1 MKALL
6 DSGSSANFIS
16 GDATL
21 RAGLKPSLKKD
32 PYPLH
37 VANGERMPHESLIKH
52 EVVTK
57 LDIQGHHE
65 KICLDVFGLAAHDII
80 LGLPWLREHN
90 PQIDWIN
97 RTLSLKNC
105 LSTHSSK
112 PAQRQCSLADE
123 KTINN
128 IASKPTR
135 KEYAVTSTNGK
146 KSVPDVRVLEKRATP
161 VIPREYEEFR
171 KLFEEELG
179 PEALPKHQKWDHEIK
194 LEPGK
199 EPGFQPIYKLSEKE
213 LEALRE
219 YIDKM
224 LQKGFIRRSESPAGY
239 PVLFVPK
246 KNGKLRPCID
256 YRKLNDITIK
266 NRYPLPNIGELRD
279 RLAHAE
285 IFTAL
290 DLRGAYNLIRIKE
303 GEEWKTAF
311 RTRYGHFEYLV
322 MPFGLT
328 NAPATCQELI
338 NNVLRAHLDIFVIA
352 YLDDI
357 LIYSQNEKEHKEHV
371 RTVLTLLQQHDLL
384 VDPDKCSWHQEEVEF
399 LGCMVGKNGV
409 RMSEDKIQV
418 VKDWPTPR
426 TVKEIQSFLGFVNF
440 NRQFI
445 QNFSK
450 IAIPLTELT
459 KKETPFEWTKKQD
472 EAFET
477 LKQACVEPPVLVSF
491 RSGEPLRF
499 ETDASD
505 LAIGMCAKQERDG
518 KWHPIAYHSRKFTS
532 AEENY
537 DVHDKELLAIVVALE
552 HWRVYAESC
561 SDLLIFSDH
570 KNLVNFTTTKVLN
583 RRQVRWSET
592 LGQHKFK
599 IVYTPGKDNG
609 RADALSRR
617 SDIAGTKEITNDTIL
632 KIQEDGSLGP
642 AKTINNLMMS
652 IGVEVPEELQE
663 NIIRQHHDDPVHG
676 HPGVARTMEQIQRN
690 YQFKNMKEKVT
701 SYIKK
706 CADCQKNKHSTHA
719 PYGEMQPMELPS
731 EPWTDIS
738 MDFVT
743 GLPSSKDPAT
753 ELSYDSILVIV
764 DRFTKYA
771 LMIPFRRDYTAVQLA
786 HVLKDRLIRDHG
798 IPKTIIS
805 DRDKLF
811 TSNYWA
817 TLMAEIGIQRK
828 LSTAYHPQT
837 DGQTERTNRTMKTYL
852 KIYSN
857 HSQNNWVSLLPMAQ
871 MAYND
876 KRSEATGQTPY
887 FANHGRNPNL
897 FQRTLPSPR
906 AEAAIKSAEE
916 MKEVYETIQN
926 KMLNAQRNSI
936 TYANKKRKTA
946 PQLKEGDKVYLHTKN
961 LRSKRPSKGLDH
973 VKVGPFLI
981 SKRNGPVTYT
991 LELPPDAKIHPRF
1004 HVSLLEPA
1012 DQETPL
1018 QHTWRYET
1026 EEDNEFEVEDLRGY
1040 RTRKGLRQIEWL
1052 VKWTGYPESDNTWEP
1067 ESNLHNCQ
1075 QLLKDKRYSYLVPK
1089 KPYDDKDFQR
1099 LFDNSPEELQKQNE
1113 QAWKDFQ
1120 AGRYN

>member
-1 MKALL
+1 MVERTRMLAFV
-6 DSGSSANFIS
+6 DSGSDCNYITREA
-16 GDATL
+16 AL
-21 RAGLKPSLKKD
+21 RAGLQPSWKKKPYS
-32 PYPLH
+32 LH
-37 VANGERMPHESLIKH
+37 VANGQTMPGGFVINQEIHTTLH
-52 EVVTK
+52 
-57 LDIQGHHE
+57 IQGHQQRV
-65 KICLDVFGLAAHDII
+65 CLDIFDLADHDVI
-80 LGLPWLREHN
+80 LGLPWLREFN
-90 PQIDWIN
+90 PHIDWIN

-105 LSTHSSK
+105 DSTSSSR
-112 PAQRQCSLADE
+112 PTHRQRSMVDE
-123 KTINN
+123 KTNRR
-128 IASKPTR
+128 IASKPTHSER
-135 KEYAVTSTNGK
+135 AVTSTYRR
-146 KSVPDVRVLEKRATP
+146 KSLPDVRVLEKRATP
-161 VIPREYEEFR
+161 VIPQEYEEFR

-179 PEALPKHQKWDHEIK
+179 KEALPKHQEWDHEII
-194 LEPGK
+194 LEEGK
-199 EPGFQPIYKLSEKE
+199 KPGFQPIYGMSEKE
-213 LEALRE
+213 LQELKT
-219 YIDKM
+219 YIDVNIK
-224 LQKGFIRRSESPAGY
+224 KGFIRPSESPAGF
-239 PVLFVPK
+239 PVMFVPK
-246 KNGKLRPCID
+246 KNGKLRLCVD
-256 YRKLNDITIK
+256 FRRLNEITIK
-266 NRYPLPNIGELRD
+266 NRYPLPNISELRD
-279 RLAHAE
+279 RLSHAK

-290 DLRGAYNLIRIKE
+290 DLRGAYNLIRMKK

-311 RTRYGHFEYLV
+311 RTRYGHYEYTV

-328 NAPATCQELI
+328 NAPATCQALV
-338 NNVLRAHLDIFVIA
+338 NNVLREHLDIFVIA

-357 LIYSQNEKEHKEHV
+357 LIYSRSEEEHRKHV
-371 RTVLTLLQQHDLL
+371 RTVLKLLQQHSLL
-384 VDPDKCSWHQEEVEF
+384 VDPDKCKWHQEEVEF
-399 LGCMVGKNGV
+399 LGCIVGKNGV
-409 RMSEDKIQV
+409 KMSPEKIRV
-418 VKDWPTPR
+418 VKDWPTPT
-426 TVKEIQSFLGFVNF
+426 TVKEVQAFIGFVNF

-459 KKETPFEWTKKQD
+459 KKENAFKWTDKAD
-472 EAFET
+472 EAFRA
-477 LKQACVEPPVLVSF
+477 LKEACISPPVLVAF
-491 RSGEPLRF
+491 RSGEPLRM

-505 LAIGMCAKQERDG
+505 LAMGMCAKQERDG
-518 KWHPIAYHSRKFTS
+518 KWHPVAYHSKKFTS

-537 DVHDKELLAIVVALE
+537 DVHDKELLAVVVSLE
-552 HWRVYAESC
+552 HWRIYAESC
-561 SDLLIFSDH
+561 SDLVILSDH
-570 KNLVNFTTTKVLN
+570 KNLVNFTTTKTLN
-583 RRQVRWSET
+583 RRQVRWAEL
-592 LGQHKFK
+592 LGQYKFK

-617 SDIAGTKEITNDTIL
+617 SDIAGTKEITNSAIL
-632 KIQEDGSLGP
+632 KMNADGSLGP
-642 AKTINNLMMS
+642 ARQLNRLIMS
-652 IGVEVPEELQE
+652 IGIEVPEELQE
-663 NIIRQHHDDPVHG
+663 SIIRQHHDDPVHG

-706 CADCQKNKHSTHA
+706 CTDCQKNKHSTHA

-743 GLPSSKDPAT
+743 GLPLSKDPAT
-753 ELSYDSILVIV
+753 GLAYDSILVIV

-897 FQRTLPSPR
+897 FQRTLPSPK

-936 TYANKKRKTA
+936 THANKKRKTA

-1012 DQETPL
+1012 DKDTPL
-1018 QHTWRYET
+1018 QRTFRYET
-1026 EEDNEFEVEDLRGY
+1026 EEEKEFEVEQILDHRDYEQIKLR
-1040 RTRKGLRQIEWL
+1040 EFL
-1052 VKWTGYPESDNTWEP
+1052 VKWSGYDDTENTWEP
-1067 ESNLHNCQ
+1067 EENLRHCRERIQDYWKRVKKVNPRRSLAWVSSKAPDSRDPLTHLQ
-1075 QLLKDKRYSYLVPK
+1075 QK
-1089 KPYDDKDFQR
+1089 
-1099 LFDNSPEELQKQNE
+1099 
-1113 QAWKDFQ
+1113 
-1120 AGRYN
+1120 

>member
-6 DSGSSANFIS
+6 DSGSQANYIS
-16 GDATL
+16 GKAL
-21 RAGLKPSLKKD
+21 FEAGLQPYQKRE

-37 VANGERMPHESLIKH
+37 VANGQRMPDESMIRR
-52 EVVTK
+52 EIVVK
-57 LDIQGHHE
+57 LSIHGHQE
-65 KICLDVFGLAAHDII
+65 EICLDVFGLAAHDII
-80 LGLPWLREHN
+80 LGLPWLQEHN
-90 PQIDWIN
+90 PTIN
-97 RTLSLKNC
+97 WVTRKLLLENC
-105 LSTHSSK
+105 DCTRSSK
-112 PAQRQCSLADE
+112 PAHRQRSMADE

-128 IASKPTR
+128 IASKQTHQR
-135 KEYAVTSTNGK
+135 KRVVDSTMIRR
-146 KSVPDVRVLEKRATP
+146 KSLPDVRVLEKRATP
-161 VIPREYEEFR
+161 VIPREYKEFA

-179 PEALPKHQKWDHEIK
+179 PDALPKHQPWDHEIK

-213 LEALRE
+213 LEALRK

-224 LQKGFIRRSESPAGY
+224 IKKGFIRRSESPAGF

-246 KNGKLRPCID
+246 KNGDLRPCID
-256 YRKLNDITIK
+256 YRKLNEITVK

-338 NNVLRAHLDIFVIA
+338 NNVLREHLDIFVIA

-371 RTVLTLLQQHDLL
+371 RTILTLLQQHSLL
-384 VDPDKCSWHQEEVEF
+384 VDPDKCNWHQEEVEF
-399 LGCMVGKNGV
+399 LGCIVGKNGV
-409 RMSEDKIQV
+409 KMSPDKIQV
-418 VKDWPTPR
+418 VKDWPTPK

-450 IAIPLTELT
+450 VAIPLTELT
-459 KKETPFEWTKKQD
+459 KKDTPFEWTKKQD

-477 LKQACVEPPVLVSF
+477 LKNACIEPPVLASF

-561 SDLLIFSDH
+561 SDLVIFSDH
-570 KNLVNFTTTKVLN
+570 KNLVNFTTTKTLN
-583 RRQVRWSET
+583 RRQVRWSEQ

-617 SDIAGTKEITNDTIL
+617 SDIAGTKEIVKNAIL
-632 KIQEDGSLGP
+632 KINEDGSIGP
-642 AKTINNLMMS
+642 THTINNLTMM
-652 IGVEVPEELQE
+652 IGIEVPEELQE
-663 NIIRQHHDDPVHG
+663 AIIRQHHDDPVHG
-676 HPGVARTMEQIQRN
+676 HPGIARTMELIQRN
-690 YQFKNMKEKVT
+690 YQFKNMKDKIA

-719 PYGEMQPMELPS
+719 QYGESQPMELPS

-743 GLPSSKDPAT
+743 GLPLSEDPAT
-753 ELSYDSILVIV
+753 GLLYDSILVMV

-771 LMIPFRRDYTAVQLA
+771 EMIPFRRDYTAVQLA
-786 HVLKDRLIRDHG
+786 HVIKDRLIRYHG
-798 IPKTIIS
+798 IPKTIVS

-817 TLMAEIGIQRK
+817 TLMAEIGTKRK

-857 HSQNNWVSLLPMAQ
+857 TSQNNWVSLLAMAQ
-871 MAYND
+871 LSYNN
-876 KRSEATGQTPY
+876 KLSEATGQTPY
-887 FANHGRNPNL
+887 FANHGKHPNL
-897 FQRTLPSPR
+897 FERTLPSPR
-906 AEAAIKSAEE
+906 AEAAMKSAEE
-916 MKEVYETIQN
+916 MKTIHEEMS
-926 KMLNAQRNSI
+926 KKILHAQTQSI
-936 TYANKKRKTA
+936 SYVNKKRKTA
-946 PQLKEGDKVYLHTKN
+946 PQLKRGDKVYLHTKN
-961 LRSKRPSKGLDH
+961 LRTKRPSKGLDH

-981 SKRNGPVTYT
+981 SKQNGPVTYT

-1012 DQETPL
+1012 DPETPL
-1018 QHTWRYET
+1018 QRTFRYET
-1026 EEDNEFEVEDLRGY
+1026 EEEKEFEVERILDHKLNNNPRDPETFY
-1040 RTRKGLRQIEWL
+1040 L
-1052 VKWTGYPESDNTWEP
+1052 VKWLGYDETENTWEP
-1067 ESNLHNCQ
+1067 ETNLTNCR
-1075 QLLKDKRYSYLVPK
+1075 QLLARYRQNLQAPK
-1089 KPYDDKDFQR
+1089 PLKANPR
-1099 LFDNSPEELQKQNE
+1099 RHP
-1113 QAWKDFQ
+1113 
-1120 AGRYN
+1120 RC

>member
-1 MKALL
+1 L
-6 DSGSSANFIS
+6 FE
-16 GDATL
+16 
-21 RAGLKPSLKKD
+21 AGLQPYQKRE

-37 VANGERMPHESLIKH
+37 VANGQRMPDESMIRR
-52 EVVTK
+52 EIVVK
-57 LDIQGHHE
+57 LSIHGHQE
-65 KICLDVFGLAAHDII
+65 EICLDVFGLAAHDII
-80 LGLPWLREHN
+80 LGLPWLQEHN
-90 PQIDWIN
+90 PTIN
-97 RTLSLKNC
+97 WVTRKLLLENC
-105 LSTHSSK
+105 DCTRSSK
-112 PAQRQCSLADE
+112 PAHRQRSMADE

-128 IASKPTR
+128 IASKQTHQR
-135 KEYAVTSTNGK
+135 KRVVDSTMIRR
-146 KSVPDVRVLEKRATP
+146 KSLPDVRVLEKRATP
-161 VIPREYEEFR
+161 VIPREYKEFA

-179 PEALPKHQKWDHEIK
+179 PDALPKHQPWDHEIK

-213 LEALRE
+213 LEALRK

-224 LQKGFIRRSESPAGY
+224 IKKGFIRRSESPAGF

-246 KNGKLRPCID
+246 KNGDLRPCID
-256 YRKLNDITIK
+256 YRKLNEITVK

-338 NNVLRAHLDIFVIA
+338 NNVLREHLDIFVIA

-357 LIYSQNEKEHKEHV
+357 LIYSRNEKEHKEHV
-371 RTVLTLLQQHDLL
+371 RTILTLLQQHSLL
-384 VDPDKCSWHQEEVEF
+384 VDPDKCNWHQEEVEF
-399 LGCMVGKNGV
+399 LGCIVGKNGV
-409 RMSEDKIQV
+409 KMSPDKIQV
-418 VKDWPTPR
+418 VKDWPTPK

-450 IAIPLTELT
+450 VAIPLTELT
-459 KKETPFEWTKKQD
+459 KKDTPFEWTKKQD

-477 LKQACVEPPVLVSF
+477 LKNACIEPPVLASF

-561 SDLLIFSDH
+561 SDLVIFSDH
-570 KNLVNFTTTKVLN
+570 KNLVNFTTTKTLN
-583 RRQVRWSET
+583 RRQVRWSEQ

-617 SDIAGTKEITNDTIL
+617 SDIAGTKEIIKNSIL
-632 KIQEDGSLGP
+632 KFNKDGSLGP
-642 AKTINNLMMS
+642 SHTINNLTTMV
-652 IGVEVPEELQE
+652 IGLEVPEELQE
-663 NIIRQHHDDPVHG
+663 TIIRQHHDDPVHG
-676 HPGVARTMEQIQRN
+676 HPGIARTMELIQRN
-690 YQFKNMKEKVT
+690 YQFKNMKDKIA

-719 PYGEMQPMELPS
+719 QYGESQPMELPS

-743 GLPSSKDPAT
+743 GLPLSEDPAT
-753 ELSYDSILVIV
+753 GLLYDSILVMV
-764 DRFTKYA
+764 DRFSKYA
-771 LMIPFRRDYTAVQLA
+771 EMVPFRRDYTAVQLA
-786 HVLKDRLIRDHG
+786 HVVKDRLIRYHG
-798 IPKTIIS
+798 IPKTIVS

-817 TLMAEIGIQRK
+817 TLMAEIGTKRK

-857 HSQNNWVSLLPMAQ
+857 TSQNNWVSLLAMAQ
-871 MAYND
+871 LSYNN
-876 KRSEATGQTPY
+876 KLSEATGQTPY
-887 FANHGRNPNL
+887 FANHGKHPNL
-897 FQRTLPSPR
+897 FERTLPSPR
-906 AEAAIKSAEE
+906 AEAAMKSAEE
-916 MKEVYETIQN
+916 MKTIHEEMS
-926 KMLNAQRNSI
+926 KKILHAQTQSI
-936 TYANKKRKTA
+936 SYVNKKRKTA
-946 PQLKEGDKVYLHTKN
+946 PQLKRGDKVYLHTKN
-961 LRSKRPSKGLDH
+961 LRTKRPSKGLDH

-981 SKRNGPVTYT
+981 SKQNGPVTYT

-1012 DQETPL
+1012 DPETPL
-1018 QHTWRYET
+1018 QRTFRYET
-1026 EEDNEFEVEDLRGY
+1026 EEEKEFEVEKILDHRLNDNPRDPETWY
-1040 RTRKGLRQIEWL
+1040 L
-1052 VKWTGYPESDNTWEP
+1052 VKWLGYDETENTWEP
-1067 ESNLHNCQ
+1067 ETNLKNCR
-1075 QLLKDKRYSYLVPK
+1075 QLLAQYRRKA
-1089 KPYDDKDFQR
+1089 Q
-1099 LFDNSPEELQKQNE
+1099 
-1113 QAWKDFQ
+1113 
-1120 AGRYN
+1120 